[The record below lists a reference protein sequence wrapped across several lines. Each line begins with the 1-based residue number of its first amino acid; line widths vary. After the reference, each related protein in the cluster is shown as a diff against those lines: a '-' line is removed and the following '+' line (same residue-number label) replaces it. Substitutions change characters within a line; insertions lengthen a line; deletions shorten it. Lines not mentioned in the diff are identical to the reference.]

1 MLPNKMVSNVDM
13 FSSRR
18 DDICVGNSA
27 CALVVAVDWEWYGRW
42 KRRKGKKQLD
52 PDGFFNGVC

>member
-1 MLPNKMVSNVDM
+1 MTSD
-13 FSSRR
+13 ST
-18 DDICVGNSA
+18 

-42 KRRKGKKQLD
+42 KRHKGKEQLD